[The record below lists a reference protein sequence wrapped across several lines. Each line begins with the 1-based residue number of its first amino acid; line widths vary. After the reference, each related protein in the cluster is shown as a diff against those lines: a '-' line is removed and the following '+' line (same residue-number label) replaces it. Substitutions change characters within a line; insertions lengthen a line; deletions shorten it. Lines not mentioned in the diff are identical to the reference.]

1 MVIDVSL
8 ENMDLLTEVLSV
20 PEGKR
25 VYLPS
30 QRMDPDEYPVF
41 VRQVREA
48 GKEPFLSLPFVF
60 RQETAEFF
68 QRHKTVLTE
77 AGWEGFLV
85 RSLDE
90 AAFLEAEGI
99 PGRRIFD
106 AGLYVWNR
114 EAAGLMKS
122 LGADLLTFP
131 YECREQEMAELGF
144 RDKELVIYGRIPL
157 MVSAQCTANTE
168 GECRKKSQAQR
179 ARKTGKADS
188 SWMNQVD
195 FRYLTDRR
203 KAVFPEDSHCR
214 FCTSVIYNS
223 VPLWLLD
230 RVPAACEAV
239 RFHFTEEAAGEAARI
254 LEKFVTGNTAPE
266 GAFTR
271 GHFMRGVE

>member
-1 MVIDVSL
+1 MKNFTYYTPTKVVFGKDTEMQTGKLVK
-8 ENMDLLTEVLSV
+8 EFGGTKVLLHYGGGS
-20 PEGKR
+20 
-25 VYLPS
+25 
-30 QRMDPDEYPVF
+30 
-41 VRQVREA
+41 
-48 GKEPFLSLPFVF
+48 
-60 RQETAEFF
+60 AE
-68 QRHKTVLTE
+68 
-77 AGWEGFLV
+77 
-85 RSLDE
+85 RSGLLGRIR
-90 AAFLEAEGI
+90 ASLEAEGI

-239 RFHFTEEAAGEAARI
+239 RFHFTDEAAGEAARI